1 MKKDFV
7 KIICV
12 KSFSE
17 NVFVKFICVT
27 TFSEKDFVKI
37 ICVTSFSEK
46 VCSVTLSLIGLVNC
60 TLIIWKLFKSRHS
73 SLQSL
78 IQDEHFQLE

>member
-17 NVFVKFICVT
+17 NLFVKFICVT
-27 TFSEKDFVKI
+27 T
-37 ICVTSFSEK
+37 FSEK